1 MSYAVYYNQAE
12 RIIEVKVQGNVAKED
27 VREIYDQ
34 WLQIAKE
41 QECFS
46 VLYDWRE
53 ATLSHLSTMD
63 IYELPRILAKMVI
76 PLGIRPGRLRR
87 AVVTSE
93 NDDEDKARFAE
104 TVTANV
110 GQVAKFFHD
119 MDAARQWLGQN

>member
-27 VREIYDQ
+27 VKEIFHQ
-34 WLQIAKE
+34 WLEIAKE
-41 QECFS
+41 QKCFS

-53 ATLSHLSTMD
+53 ATLSRLSTMD

-76 PLGIRPGRLRR
+76 PLGIRPARLRR

-93 NDDEDKARFAE
+93 NEDEDKARFAE

-119 MDAARQWLGQN
+119 MDAARKWLGQN